1 MGYYHLCS
9 SLFKEEEEREK
20 EGGESGEKGYTRGYL
35 LPSSSQ
41 GTLVDGERERER
53 EAGSGSPPPVIVS
66 ALILDQF
73 TGYIRVYAPT
83 LLLCSRLKRANFV
96 APTRT
101 TERERV
107 FIETRA
113 VAMGSST
120 SRNVEPRIQRIRILC
135 KYCKIF
141 EF

>member
-9 SLFKEEEEREK
+9 SLFKEEERKREVNRAKKVTHAVTFFLPLPK
-20 EGGESGEKGYTRGYL
+20 EPL
-35 LPSSSQ
+35 WMA
-41 GTLVDGERERER
+41 RERER

-73 TGYIRVYAPT
+73 TGYIRVYAST

>member
-9 SLFKEEEEREK
+9 SLFKEEEREREK

-41 GTLVDGERERER
+41 GTLVDGERER

-101 TERERV
+101 TERERA